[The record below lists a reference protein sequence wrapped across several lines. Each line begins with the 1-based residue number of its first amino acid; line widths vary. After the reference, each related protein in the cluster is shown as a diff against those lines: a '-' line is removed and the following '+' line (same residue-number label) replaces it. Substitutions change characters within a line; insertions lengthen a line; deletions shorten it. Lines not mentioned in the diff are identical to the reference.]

1 MHCKFKCITVNFDE
15 TQHGI
20 YINYNFLRNSLY
32 KIHFIISIIKQLQ
45 SLFIGIKTSYVAK
58 QVMLNRIF
66 NWLGLVLHKL
76 YSEDIF
82 DHLIRLTL
90 LWLVP
95 SHIYMSPDSH
105 MKKVRNYICFNQMP
119 FYGFGFINWI
129 QTWANNL
136 Y

>member
-82 DHLIRLTL
+82 DHLIWLTL

-95 SHIYMSPDSH
+95 SHIYVTRFQHEKSKKLHLFQPDAFLW
-105 MKKVRNYICFNQMP
+105 VP
-119 FYGFGFINWI
+119 FYKLNSNWGK
-129 QTWANNL
+129 
-136 Y
+136 